1 MRIPSLPAALTRTD
15 AAAAALAPTDEEAR
29 RELEGMAKKRF
40 GAIPAA
46 LVVRHILEVTQGG
59 DFPLRRAAL
68 EALQRRQTAAT
79 RDALRVVHAPAR
91 SAAGLYTIASK
102 ASRRPY
108 RTLLASATRPE
119 GSCDCR
125 DFVRNGL
132 GLCKHILVALDH
144 VHRKAPGTR
153 PSSTPATGRLGWDPV
168 RPLLGKDDALAR
180 IRWFGPLPPS
190 SRHKVFEAHF
200 AGRGDAR
207 PLGNTHPRDDERR
220 RALVGELLQLARE
233 TSEPSRE
240 RPLPSDPALVP
251 LLTEEAARL
260 DRLLSLAPIGKRLGE
275 GLRGLKHRL
284 FPYQREGVRRAV
296 TTGRLLLADDMGLG
310 KTAQAVATCHALWKL
325 GKVRRGLLIVP
336 ASLKPQWLREWE
348 SFSDVPVRLVEGSAG
363 ERHAFYG
370 AGKGFLISN
379 YEQAVRDLAVMRA
392 WAPDLVVLDEA
403 QRIKN
408 WQTKTAA
415 SVKQLEPAFRLVL
428 TGTPLENRLDELA
441 SLLDWVDD
449 TALEP
454 KWRLSPWHTLHE
466 DGKREAAGARHLDTL
481 RARLAPSFLRRRK
494 QEVLQ
499 QLPVRTDT
507 RVPVELTP
515 QQLEEHDA
523 LIPPIA
529 ALAARGKRRPLTPP
543 EFQRLMALLT
553 EQRMLCNGLA
563 LARYDDFAQGLAR
576 EKPTEAVL
584 STLASPKL
592 AELRDLVRQL
602 AVVQRRRIV
611 VFSQW
616 RRMLSL
622 AHWAVGDLLEAEGM
636 RGVWFS
642 GAESPKRRTQN
653 LVDFHDDPHTRIL
666 FATDA
671 GGVGL
676 NLQHAADSCINLELP
691 WNPAVLEQRIAR
703 IWRLG
708 QKNRIEVYN
717 LVAEVGIEA
726 RIAGLLGDKRALFSG
741 LFDGTSDEVRYDG
754 GGSFLSR
761 VEKLVDLPAAPAA
774 AAAAKG
780 EGART
785 EDASLDPPLAPTE
798 ESEAAL
804 AAAAPGA
811 APAHGAALEPASDAT
826 PILMEM
832 LARVQIESTAGG
844 GLRIEAPPEA
854 AATLAG
860 FFAELAR
867 RLGGGNQMASSGT
880 APAPNR
886 RRPATRP

>member
-1 MRIPSLPAALTRTD
+1 VRSLPQPPALTRPGASVRT
-15 AAAAALAPTDEEAR
+15 PVIDEEAR
-29 RELEGMAKKRF
+29 RELEGMAGKRF
-40 GAIPAA
+40 GAIPARLVA
-46 LVVRHILEVTQGG
+46 LHILEVTQGG

-68 EALQRRQTAAT
+68 EALLRRQAAAT
-79 RDALRVVHAPAR
+79 REALRAVHVPAR
-91 SAAGLYTIASK
+91 SATGLYTIASK

-108 RTLLASATRPE
+108 RTLLTDGAGLS

-125 DFVRNGL
+125 DFARNGL
-132 GLCKHILVALDH
+132 GLCKHLLVALGH
-144 VHRKAPGTR
+144 AHRKARSAREPR
-153 PSSTPATGRLGWDPV
+153 APAVGRLAWDPV
-168 RPLLGKDDALAR
+168 RPLLGKDDVLAR
-180 IRWFGPLPPS
+180 IRWLGPLPPS
-190 SRHKVFEAHF
+190 PLRKIIEAGF
-200 AGRGDAR
+200 AGRGEAR
-207 PLGNTHPRDDERR
+207 SLGSAHPRDVERR
-220 RALVGELLQLARE
+220 LALVTALLRLAGH
-233 TSEPSRE
+233 TSGGSS
-240 RPLPSDPALVP
+240 LPSDPALLP
-251 LLTEEAARL
+251 LLTEEAERL
-260 DRLLSLAPIGKRLGE
+260 ERLITLAPIGDRLGE
-275 GLRGLKHRL
+275 VLRGLKHRL

-310 KTAQAVATCHALWKL
+310 KTAQAIGACHALWKL

-348 SFSDVPVRLVEGSAG
+348 SFSDVPVRLVEGSAS
-363 ERHAFYG
+363 ERQAFY
-370 AGKGFLISN
+370 AGNGFLISN
-379 YEQAVRDLAVMRA
+379 YEQAVRDLAAMQA
-392 WAPDLVVLDEA
+392 WDPQLVVLDEA

-415 SVKQLEPAFRLVL
+415 SVKQLQPLFRLVL
-428 TGTPLENRLDELA
+428 TGTPLENRIEELA
-441 SLLDWVDD
+441 SLYDWVDD

-454 KWRLSPWHTLHE
+454 KWRLAPWHTLHA
-466 DGKREAAGARHLDTL
+466 DGKREVAGARHLDTL
-481 RARLAPSFLRRRK
+481 RDRMAPSFLRRRK

-499 QLPVRTDT
+499 QLPARIDT

-529 ALAARGKRRPLTPP
+529 ALAARGRRRPLTPP

-563 LARYDDFAQGLAR
+563 LARYDELGQGVASER
-576 EKPTEAVL
+576 PTPAVL
-584 STLASPKL
+584 STLGSPKL
-592 AELRDLVRQL
+592 GELRELVRQL
-602 AVVQRRRIV
+602 AVVQGRRIV

-616 RRMLSL
+616 RRMLTL
-622 AHWAVGDLLEAEGM
+622 AHWAIGDLLEAAGL
-636 RGVWFS
+636 RAVWFS

-653 LVDFHDDPHTRIL
+653 LVDFHDDARTRVL

-717 LVAEVGIEA
+717 LVAEAGIEA

-741 LFDGTSDEVRYDG
+741 LFDGASDEVRYDG

-761 VEKLVDLPAAPAA
+761 VEKLVDLPAAL
-774 AAAAKG
+774 G
-780 EGART
+780 EGARSAA
-785 EDASLDPPLAPTE
+785 EDASLDLPAPPGE
-798 ESEAAL
+798 GAL
-804 AAAAPGA
+804 AGTA
-811 APAHGAALEPASDAT
+811 APATGSAAAGANASS
-826 PILMEM
+826 ILMDT
-832 LARVQIESTAGG
+832 LAQVRIEPTVGG
-844 GLRIEAPPEA
+844 GLRIEAPPAA

-867 RLGGGNQMASSGT
+867 RLGGGRGEV
-880 APAPNR
+880 
-886 RRPATRP
+886 

>member
-1 MRIPSLPAALTRTD
+1 MRISPQPAALIAQD
-15 AAAAALAPTDEEAR
+15 ATGTSIVDDEEAR

-46 LVVRHILEVTQGG
+46 LIAHHVLEVTQGG

-68 EALQRRQTAAT
+68 EALLRRQAAAT
-79 RDALRVVHAPAR
+79 RDSLRAVHAPAR
-91 SAAGLYTIASK
+91 SITGLYTVASK
-102 ASRRPY
+102 TSRRPY
-108 RTLLASATRPE
+108 RTLLASATGTS

-132 GLCKHILVALDH
+132 GLCKHLLVALSH
-144 VHRKAPGTR
+144 MCQKARGTR
-153 PSSTPATGRLGWDPV
+153 EQRAPPSPATGRLVWDPV
-168 RPLLGKDDALAR
+168 RPLLGKGDALAR
-180 IRWFGPLPPS
+180 IRWLGPLPPS
-190 SRHKVFEAHF
+190 PFDTIIKADF
-200 AGRGDAR
+200 AGRGDVRA
-207 PLGNTHPRDDERR
+207 LGSMHARDDERR
-220 RALVGELLQLARE
+220 RVLVRALLDLARE
-233 TSEPSRE
+233 TAVGS
-240 RPLPSDPALVP
+240 PLPSDPALVP
-251 LLTEEAARL
+251 LLTEEAVRL
-260 DRLLSLAPIGKRLGE
+260 DRLLSLAPIGDRLGE
-275 GLRGLKHRL
+275 LLRSLKHRL
-284 FPYQREGVRRAV
+284 FTYQREGVRRAV

-310 KTAQAVATCHALWKL
+310 KTAQAIGTCHALWKL

-348 SFSDVPVRLVEGSAG
+348 SFTDVPVRLVEGSAA
-363 ERHAFYG
+363 ERQAFYE

-379 YEQAVRDLAVMRA
+379 YEQAVRDIAAMRA
-392 WAPDLVVLDEA
+392 WAPDIVVLDEA

-415 SVKQLEPAFRLVL
+415 SVKQLQPLFRLVL

-441 SLLDWVDD
+441 SLYDWVDD

-454 KWRLSPWHTLHE
+454 KWRLSPWHTLHA
-466 DGKREAAGARHLDTL
+466 DGKHEAAGARHLDTL
-481 RARLAPSFLRRRK
+481 RARLGPSFLRRRK
-494 QEVLQ
+494 QEVLA
-499 QLPVRTDT
+499 QLPARTDT
-507 RVPVELTP
+507 RVPIELTP

-523 LIPPIA
+523 LIPAIA
-529 ALAARGKRRPLTPP
+529 ALAAIGQRRPLTPS
-543 EFQRLMALLT
+543 EFQRLMSLLT

-563 LARYDDFAQGLAR
+563 LAHYDELAEGLAR

-592 AELRDLVRQL
+592 AELRELVRQL
-602 AVVQRRRIV
+602 AVVQERRIV
-611 VFSQW
+611 IFSQW

-622 AHWAVGDLLEAEGM
+622 AHWAVRDVLEAEGL

-653 LVDFHDDPHTRIL
+653 LVDFHDDPRTRIL

-717 LVAEVGIEA
+717 LVAETGIEA

-741 LFDGTSDEVRYDG
+741 LFDGTSDEVRYEG
-754 GGSFLSR
+754 GGSFLAR

-774 AAAAKG
+774 SGEAARA
-780 EGART
+780 
-785 EDASLDPPLAPTE
+785 EDALLDAPAPAAVGP
-798 ESEAAL
+798 SEVAGVAP
-804 AAAAPGA
+804 AVAAAPGNGSEA
-811 APAHGAALEPASDAT
+811 AS
-826 PILMEM
+826 ILMGT
-832 LARVQIESTAGG
+832 LAKVRIEPTLGG
-844 GLRIEAPPEA
+844 GLRLEAPPEA
-854 AATLAG
+854 AAVLAG

-867 RLGGGNQMASSGT
+867 RLGAAG
-880 APAPNR
+880 P
-886 RRPATRP
+886 

>member
-1 MRIPSLPAALTRTD
+1 MRSPSQPPALTSPEAD
-15 AAAAALAPTDEEAR
+15 AEAR
-29 RELEGMAKKRF
+29 RELEAMAKKRF

-46 LVVRHILEVTQGG
+46 LVARHVLEVTRGG

-68 EALQRRQTAAT
+68 EALQRRQAAAA
-79 RDALRVVHAPAR
+79 RDALRVVHAPGR
-91 SAAGLYTIASK
+91 SAAGLYTIAAK
-102 ASRRPY
+102 ANRRPY
-108 RTLLASATRPE
+108 RTLLVSAAGLS

-132 GLCKHILVALDH
+132 GLCKHLLVALDH
-144 VHRKAPGTR
+144 VHRKAGGILP
-153 PSSTPATGRLGWDPV
+153 PSPPATRRLVWDPV

-180 IRWFGPLPPS
+180 IRWLGPLPPP
-190 SRHKVFEAHF
+190 RLAH
-200 AGRGDAR
+200 A
-207 PLGNTHPRDDERR
+207 LESTHLRNDERR
-220 RALVGELLQLARE
+220 RALVGDLLRLARE

-251 LLTEEAARL
+251 LLTEEAERL
-260 DRLLSLAPIGKRLGE
+260 DRLLSLAPLGRRLGE

-296 TTGRLLLADDMGLG
+296 MTGRLLLADDMGLG
-310 KTAQAVATCHALWKL
+310 KTAQAVATCHALWNL

-336 ASLKPQWLREWE
+336 ASLKPQWLREWQ
-348 SFSDVPVRLVEGSAG
+348 SFSDVPVRLVEGNAA
-363 ERHAFYG
+363 ERRAFYQ

-454 KWRLSPWHTLHE
+454 KWRLSPWHTLHA
-466 DGKREAAGARHLDTL
+466 DGKHEAAGARHLDTL
-481 RARLAPSFLRRRK
+481 RARLGPSFLRRRK
-494 QEVLQ
+494 QEVLA
-499 QLPVRTDT
+499 QLPARTDT
-507 RVPVELTP
+507 RVPIELTP

-523 LIPPIA
+523 LIPAIA
-529 ALAARGKRRPLTPP
+529 ALAAIGQRRPLTPS
-543 EFQRLMALLT
+543 EFQRLMSLLT

-563 LARYDDFAQGLAR
+563 LAHYDELAEGLAR

-592 AELRDLVRQL
+592 AELRELVRQL
-602 AVVQRRRIV
+602 AVVQERRIV
-611 VFSQW
+611 IFSQW

-622 AHWAVGDLLEAEGM
+622 AHWAVGDVLEAEGL

-653 LVDFHDDPHTRIL
+653 LVDFHDDPRTRIL

-717 LVAEVGIEA
+717 LVAETGIEA

-741 LFDGTSDEVRYDG
+741 LFDGTSDEVRYEG
-754 GGSFLSR
+754 GGSFLAR

-774 AAAAKG
+774 SGEAARA
-780 EGART
+780 
-785 EDASLDPPLAPTE
+785 EDALLDAPAPAAVGP
-798 ESEAAL
+798 SEVAGVAP
-804 AAAAPGA
+804 AVAAAPGNGSEA
-811 APAHGAALEPASDAT
+811 AS
-826 PILMEM
+826 ILMGT
-832 LARVQIESTAGG
+832 LAKVRIEPTLGG
-844 GLRIEAPPEA
+844 GLRLEAPPEA
-854 AATLAG
+854 AAVLAG

-867 RLGGGNQMASSGT
+867 RLGAAG
-880 APAPNR
+880 P
-886 RRPATRP
+886 